1 MVVYVPLGGD
11 CSPASM
17 LRELGLRTFALPFD
31 WISGDVDIRIR
42 CIREDFAG
50 FHQGVVLGRG
60 RDENTV
66 LIDQLGFRFHHDY
79 PTVEEP
85 TPVIEEAGRDER
97 RIVDNWR
104 EYYADVYAKYQRRIE
119 RFRAVLRGD
128 ERVVICCR
136 SSVKDCEIIQRALQI
151 DYGKVFTFVTATRE
165 KSTNQT
171 IRTCDPE
178 CNGKWNDATVWKQ
191 ALDGI

>member
-1 MVVYVPLGGD
+1 
-11 CSPASM
+11 M
-17 LRELGLRTFALPFD
+17 LRELGMRRFALPFD
-31 WISGDVDIRIR
+31 WITGNVNSVIR

-50 FHQGVVLGRG
+50 FHQGGVLCRG

-66 LIDQLGFRFHHDY
+66 IIDQLGFKFHHDY

-85 TPVIEEAGRDER
+85 TAVLEETTTYLAGRDER

-119 RFRAVLRGD
+119 RFRAILRGD

-136 SSVKDCEIIQRALQI
+136 FSVQHCELIQRALQI
-151 DYGKVFTFVTATRE
+151 NYGKVFTIVTATRDT
-165 KSTNQT
+165 SANPT

-191 ALDGI
+191 ALDSI